1 MIGRREFITL
11 LGGAA
16 AGWPL
21 AARAQ
26 QRALPVIGWLFAGS
40 SDENAAGN
48 ITEFKRGLGEG
59 GFLEGRD
66 VVIEYHWAEGRYD
79 RLPGLAADFVRRGV
93 AVICTSPAPAAIAA
107 KAATS
112 TIPIVFTMGADPVA
126 LRLVASLSRPGGNLT
141 GESHL
146 TTSLQAKRLEM
157 LRELVPKA
165 GPLGALINEPSPVA
179 ETERTEI
186 EAAAR
191 SIGQAIHVG
200 TASNEGE
207 IDDAFS
213 NMAEHRISG
222 LVVGGGAY
230 FGNQRQKIV
239 ALAARHR
246 FPAVYPNKSF
256 ARVGGLMSY
265 ATDFADSYHQVGI
278 YVGRVLSGAK
288 AAELPIVQPT
298 RFELV
303 INLSTAKALGL
314 TIPPNVLAIADE
326 VIE

>member
-1 MIGRREFITL
+1 MRRRDFITL
-11 LGGAA
+11 LGAA
-16 AGWPL
+16 AWPL

-40 SDENAAGN
+40 PDENVAGN
-48 ITEFKRGLGEG
+48 IAEFKRGLGEG

-66 VVIEYHWAEGRYD
+66 VAIEYHWAEGRYD
-79 RLPGLAADFVRRGV
+79 RLPELAADLVRRRV
-93 AVICTSPAPAAIAA
+93 AVICTSPAPAVIAA
-107 KAATS
+107 KATTS

-126 LRLVASLSRPGGNLT
+126 LGLVASLSRPGGNLT

-146 TTSLQAKRLEM
+146 TISLQAKRLEM

-165 GPLGALINEPSPVA
+165 SLLGALINEPSPVA